1 MTDPSS
7 PPPPSRKTLVIGS
20 VAALGVA
27 AVAVVGFVL
36 PAEYGIDPLGIGK
49 ALGLT
54 ELSEPGLNEEQI
66 RGNKRVGVLALSE
79 QPPQP
84 ATWTDRW
91 QITLRPYE
99 AIELKYTLAEKA
111 TLDFAWAATAPL
123 YYDMHSHPFDG
134 GDALTETYSLGTLER
149 MQGRYVSQFTG
160 LHGWYWQNRTMG
172 DVTLTVEADGPITGS
187 TLFEMGVPHERALTP
202 PETPAGG

>member
-1 MTDPSS
+1 MTDPTAPLPSA
-7 PPPPSRKTLVIGS
+7 PSRKKLLIGS

-36 PAEYGIDPLGIGK
+36 PAEFGIDPLGIGK

-54 ELSEPGLNEEQI
+54 KLSEPGLSEEQE
-66 RGNKRVGVLALSE
+66 RGNKRVGALTLSE

-84 ATWTDRW
+84 EAWTDRW

-111 TLDFAWAATAPL
+111 PLDFSWTATAPL

-134 GDALTETYSLGTLER
+134 GDTLTETYSLDTR
-149 MQGRYVSQFTG
+149 AQMHGRYVAQFTG

-172 DVTLTVEADGPITGS
+172 DVTLTVQAAGPITGS
-187 TLFEMGVPHERALTP
+187 TLFEMGIARERELIP
-202 PETPAGG
+202 PE

>member
-1 MTDPSS
+1 MTEPTAGPPAAPSG
-7 PPPPSRKTLVIGS
+7 KKLLIGS
-20 VAALGVA
+20 AAALGVA

-54 ELSEPGLNEEQI
+54 QLSEPGLSEEQI

-84 ATWTDRW
+84 EAWTDRW

-99 AIELKYTLAEKA
+99 AIELKYTLDQKA
-111 TLDFAWAATAPL
+111 PLDFSWSGTGPL
-123 YYDMHSHPFDG
+123 YYDMHSHPFEG
-134 GDALTETYSLGTLER
+134 GDALTETYSIGTLQQ
-149 MQGRYVSQFTG
+149 MHGRYVSQFTG

-172 DVTLTVEADGPITGS
+172 DVTLTVEAAGPITGS
-187 TLFEMGVPHERALTP
+187 TLFEMGVPSERELTP
-202 PETPAGG
+202 PE